1 MKSYF
6 SAIRRYYFSPFKIVK
21 KEKDMSVLV
30 LFALTVTPLI
40 FTPGP
45 DMLFILSQ
53 VMGKGAKAGMMATL
67 GVCSGYLVH
76 SILVALGIAAIIV
89 SFPILFE
96 TIRWLG
102 IAYLLYL
109 SAHLLKSVFSPKKLA
124 IEEQSSSSPVKKG
137 FFTALLNPKG
147 MLIYFAILP
156 QFIDKSGNTVTQGLV
171 LSCVFIGLIFVVYC
185 SLSLVF
191 AKITQKTHIDARKQ
205 KWIDGTSGGLLGLAA
220 VWLISN

>member
-1 MKSYF
+1 
-6 SAIRRYYFSPFKIVK
+6 
-21 KEKDMSVLV
+21 MSVFAV
-30 LFALTVTPLI
+30 FALTVLPLI

-53 VMGKGAKAGMMATL
+53 VMGKDAKAGIMATI

-76 SILVALGIAAIIV
+76 SILVALGMAAIIV

-109 SAHLLKSVFSPKKLA
+109 ALSLIKSVFSKKTLG
-124 IEEQSSSSPVKKG
+124 IENKSSSNPIKKG
-137 FFTALLNPKG
+137 FLTALLNPKG

-156 QFIDKSGNTVTQGLV
+156 QFIDKSANTVQQGLI
-171 LSCVFIGLIFVVYC
+171 LSFIFIGLILVVYC
-185 SLSLVF
+185 GLSLLF
-191 AKITQKTHIDARKQ
+191 AKITQKTEIDGHKQ
-205 KWIDGTSGGLLGLAA
+205 KWIDGTSGGLLAAAA
-220 VWLISN
+220 VWLMAN

>member
-1 MKSYF
+1 
-6 SAIRRYYFSPFKIVK
+6 
-21 KEKDMSVLV
+21 MSVYV
-30 LFALTVTPLI
+30 LFALTVLPLI

-53 VMGKGAKAGMMATL
+53 VMGKDAKAGMMATL
-67 GVCSGYLVH
+67 GVCCGYLVH

-89 SFPILFE
+89 SFPVLFE

-109 SAHLLKSVFSPKKLA
+109 AFSLLKSVFSKNALNIEKKTSA
-124 IEEQSSSSPVKKG
+124 NPIKKG

-156 QFIDKSGNTVTQGLV
+156 QFIDKSANTVSQGLI
-171 LSCVFIGLIFVVYC
+171 LSFIFISLIFVVYC
-185 SLSLVF
+185 SLSILF
-191 AKITQKTHIDARKQ
+191 SKISQKTQMDERKQ
-205 KWIDGTSGGLLGLAA
+205 KWVDGTSGGLLALAA
-220 VWLISN
+220 SWLIIN

>member
-1 MKSYF
+1 
-6 SAIRRYYFSPFKIVK
+6 
-21 KEKDMSVLV
+21 MSVLV

-45 DMLFILSQ
+45 DMLFVLSH
-53 VMGKGAKAGMMATL
+53 VMGKDAKAGMMATL
-67 GVCSGYLVH
+67 GICLGYLVH
-76 SILVALGIAAIIV
+76 SVLVAVGLAAIIV

-102 IAYLLYL
+102 IAYLIYL
-109 SAHLLKSVFSPKKLA
+109 AVTLLRSVFSKNTIR
-124 IEEQSSSSPVKKG
+124 IENKSTSSPIKKG

-156 QFIDKSGNTVTQGLV
+156 QFIDKTGNTVAQGLL
-171 LSCVFIGLIFVVYC
+171 LSLVFIGLIFIVYC
-185 SLSLVF
+185 ALSLVF
-191 AKITQKTHIDARKQ
+191 AKISQKTQIDERKQ

-220 VWLISN
+220 IWLISN

>member
-1 MKSYF
+1 
-6 SAIRRYYFSPFKIVK
+6 
-21 KEKDMSVLV
+21 MSVLV

-53 VMGKGAKAGMMATL
+53 VMGKDAKAGMMATV
-67 GVCSGYLVH
+67 GICYGYLVH
-76 SILVALGIAAIIV
+76 SVLVALGIAAIIV

-109 SAHLLKSVFSPKKLA
+109 AVHLIQSVFSDKKLL
-124 IEEQSSSSPVKKG
+124 IENKSSASPIKKG

-156 QFIDKSGNTVTQGLV
+156 QFINKSGNTVTQGLL

-185 SLSLVF
+185 GLSLVF
-191 AKITQKTHIDARKQ
+191 AKISQKTHIDERKQ

-220 VWLISN
+220 AWLIAN

>member
-1 MKSYF
+1 
-6 SAIRRYYFSPFKIVK
+6 
-21 KEKDMSVLV
+21 MSVFA
-30 LFALTVTPLI
+30 LFALTVLPLI

-53 VMGKGAKAGMMATL
+53 VMGKDAKAGMMATV

-102 IAYLLYL
+102 IAYLLFL
-109 SAHLLKSVFSPKKLA
+109 AFSLVKSVFSKNKLTIEKK
-124 IEEQSSSSPVKKG
+124 SSSNPVKKG

-156 QFIDKSGNTVTQGLV
+156 QFIDKSGNTVSQGLI
-171 LSCVFIGLIFVVYC
+171 LSFIFIGMIFVVYC
-185 SLSLVF
+185 ALSLLF
-191 AKITQKTHIDARKQ
+191 ARLIRSTEIDERKQ
-205 KWIDGTSGGLLGLAA
+205 KWIDGTSGGLLALAA
-220 VWLISN
+220 SWLIINESAIRSP

>member
-1 MKSYF
+1 
-6 SAIRRYYFSPFKIVK
+6 
-21 KEKDMSVLV
+21 MSVFA
-30 LFALTVTPLI
+30 LFALTVIPLI

-53 VMGKGAKAGMMATL
+53 VMGKNAKAGMMATV

-109 SAHLLKSVFSPKKLA
+109 SANLLKSVFSTKKLK
-124 IEEQSSSSPVKKG
+124 IEQKSTSNPIKKG

-156 QFIDKSGNTVTQGLV
+156 QFIDKSGNTVSQGLI
-171 LSCVFIGLIFVVYC
+171 LSLIFITLIFVVYC
-185 SLSLVF
+185 VLSVIF
-191 AKITQKTHIDARKQ
+191 AKITQKTQIDERKQ
-205 KWIDGTSGGLLGLAA
+205 KIIDGTSGGLLAA
-220 VWLISN
+220 AATWLIIN

>member
-1 MKSYF
+1 
-6 SAIRRYYFSPFKIVK
+6 
-21 KEKDMSVLV
+21 MSVFV
-30 LFALTVTPLI
+30 LFALTVLPLI

-53 VMGKGAKAGMMATL
+53 VMGKDAKAGMMATL
-67 GVCSGYLVH
+67 GVCCGYLVH

-89 SFPILFE
+89 SFPVLFE

-109 SAHLLKSVFSPKKLA
+109 AFSLLKSVFSKNALNIEKKTSA
-124 IEEQSSSSPVKKG
+124 NPIKKG

-156 QFIDKSGNTVTQGLV
+156 QFIDKSANTVSQGLI
-171 LSCVFIGLIFVVYC
+171 LSFIFISLIFVVYC
-185 SLSLVF
+185 GLSILF
-191 AKITQKTHIDARKQ
+191 SKISQKNQMDERKQ
-205 KWIDGTSGGLLGLAA
+205 KWVDGTSGGLLALAA
-220 VWLISN
+220 SWLIIN

>member
-1 MKSYF
+1 
-6 SAIRRYYFSPFKIVK
+6 
-21 KEKDMSVLV
+21 MSVYLV
-30 LFALTVTPLI
+30 FALTVLPLI

-53 VMGKGAKAGMMATL
+53 VMGKDAKAGMMATL

-96 TIRWLG
+96 TIRYLG

-109 SAHLLKSVFSPKKLA
+109 AFSLLKSVFTTQTMK
-124 IEEQSSSSPVKKG
+124 IERKSTSHPIRKG
-137 FFTALLNPKG
+137 FLTALLNPKG

-156 QFIDKSGNTVTQGLV
+156 QFINKSANTVTQGLI
-171 LSCVFIGLIFVVYC
+171 LSCIFIGLIFVVYC
-185 SLSLVF
+185 ALSLLLHKM
-191 AKITQKTHIDARKQ
+191 AQKTEINERKQ
-205 KWIDGTSGGLLGLAA
+205 KWIDGTSGGLLALAA
-220 VWLISN
+220 AWLIVN

>member
-1 MKSYF
+1 
-6 SAIRRYYFSPFKIVK
+6 
-21 KEKDMSVLV
+21 MSVFV
-30 LFALTVTPLI
+30 LFALTVLPLI

-53 VMGKGAKAGMMATL
+53 VMGKDAKAGMMATV
-67 GVCSGYLVH
+67 GVCCGYLVH

-89 SFPILFE
+89 SFPVLFE

-109 SAHLLKSVFSPKKLA
+109 AFGLFKSVFSKNVLNIEKKTSA
-124 IEEQSSSSPVKKG
+124 NPIQKG

-156 QFIDKSGNTVTQGLV
+156 QFIDKSANTVSQGLI
-171 LSCVFIGLIFVVYC
+171 LSFIFIGLIFVVYC
-185 SLSLVF
+185 GLSILF
-191 AKITQKTHIDARKQ
+191 SKISQKTQIDERKQ
-205 KWIDGTSGGLLGLAA
+205 KWVDGTSGGLLALAA
-220 VWLISN
+220 SWLLIN

>member
-1 MKSYF
+1 
-6 SAIRRYYFSPFKIVK
+6 
-21 KEKDMSVLV
+21 MSVLV

-45 DMLFILSQ
+45 DMLFVLSQ
-53 VMGKGAKAGMMATL
+53 VMGKDAKAGMMATL
-67 GVCSGYLVH
+67 GICSGYLVH
-76 SILVALGIAAIIV
+76 SVLVAVGLAAIIV

-102 IAYLLYL
+102 IAYLIYL
-109 SAHLLKSVFSPKKLA
+109 AVTLLRSVFSKNTIR
-124 IEEQSSSSPVKKG
+124 IENKSTSSPIKKG

-156 QFIDKSGNTVTQGLV
+156 QFIDKTGNTVAQGLL
-171 LSCVFIGLIFVVYC
+171 LSLVFIGLIFIVYC
-185 SLSLVF
+185 ALSLVF
-191 AKITQKTHIDARKQ
+191 AKISQKTQIDERKQ

-220 VWLISN
+220 IWLISN

>member
-1 MKSYF
+1 
-6 SAIRRYYFSPFKIVK
+6 
-21 KEKDMSVLV
+21 MSVFV
-30 LFALTVTPLI
+30 LFALTVIPLI

-53 VMGKGAKAGMMATL
+53 VMGKDAKAGMMATL

-89 SFPILFE
+89 SFPVLFE

-102 IAYLLYL
+102 IAYLLFL
-109 SAHLLKSVFSPKKLA
+109 AFSLVRSVFSKNQMIIEKKSTA
-124 IEEQSSSSPVKKG
+124 KPIQKG

-156 QFIDKSGNTVTQGLV
+156 QFIDKSQNTVSQGLI
-171 LSCVFIGLIFVVYC
+171 LSGIFIGLIFIVYC
-185 SLSLVF
+185 ALSVVF
-191 AKITQKTHIDARKQ
+191 AKVTQKTEIDARKQ
-205 KWIDGTSGGLLGLAA
+205 KWIDGTSGGLLALAA
-220 VWLISN
+220 AWLMGS

>member
-1 MKSYF
+1 
-6 SAIRRYYFSPFKIVK
+6 
-21 KEKDMSVLV
+21 MSVFA
-30 LFALTVTPLI
+30 LFALTVIPLI

-53 VMGKGAKAGMMATL
+53 VMGKDAKAGIMATI
-67 GVCSGYLVH
+67 GVCCGYLVH

-89 SFPILFE
+89 SFPLLFD

-109 SAHLLKSVFSPKKLA
+109 SFSLIKSVFKHQKLTVANQAAVSP
-124 IEEQSSSSPVKKG
+124 IKKG

-156 QFIDKSGNTVTQGLV
+156 QFIDQSGNTVSQGLI
-171 LSCVFIGLIFVVYC
+171 LSFIFIGLIFVVYC
-185 SLSLVF
+185 SLSVIF
-191 AKITQKTHIDARKQ
+191 AKMSQKAHIDARKQ
-205 KWIDGTSGGLLGLAA
+205 KWIDAGSGGLLALAA
-220 VWLISN
+220 TWLIVQ